1 MAIVKREGSK
11 YLYIQFQY
19 GGKTYI
25 KSSKTT
31 DKALAEKLESNWRK
45 ELIEQHQL
53 GVKPSINTRDAFA
66 AYAASKKGLASH
78 RLIKLWSVRAADFF
92 RYVPHIHLLQSRD
105 IEHFKTSLER
115 NSYSNQTIKH
125 ALNHVGGTIKY
136 TKRMGY
142 QVPEVEI
149 PSVKLS
155 RGRLR
160 YLTIEEEQRLLAAVD
175 PQRAVKGLAP
185 YDERIE
191 RIRRQ
196 MHDVHDFFI
205 MLLDTGARHGEIC
218 TLEWSQI
225 NFTSR
230 TIALWRSKVKN
241 ESILFMTDRVHE
253 VLSRRYASRHSTY
266 VFTDSKGGARK
277 HINMTFHKAFQRAG
291 LPDCSAHTLRHT
303 HATRLIQ
310 NGMNLYEVKEILGH
324 ADIKTTMRYA
334 HIEQAQVSRKA
345 VEVINK
351 FNTLSNLLHPGSERA
366 RNIVDQANHHS

>member
-19 GGKTYI
+19 GGKMYI

-31 DKALAEKLESNWRK
+31 DKELAERLESNWRK
-45 ELIEQHQL
+45 QLIEQYQL
-53 GVKPSINTRDAFA
+53 GIKPSIDTLEAFK
-66 AYAASKKGLASH
+66 AYSASKKMIVSH
-78 RLIKLWSVRAADFF
+78 YVVNLWSMRAAEFLY
-92 RYVPHIHLLQSRD
+92 YVPHLHLLQSRD
-105 IEHFKTSLER
+105 VEKFKVDMER
-115 NSYSNQTIKH
+115 KAYSNQTIKH
-125 ALNHVGGTIKY
+125 ALNQIGGTIKY
-136 TKRMGY
+136 AKRMGY

-160 YLTIEEEQRLLAAVD
+160 YLTVEEEHRLLDAVD
-175 PQRAVKGLAP
+175 PRREVKGLAP
-185 YDERIE
+185 YDDRIP
-191 RIRRQ
+191 RIKTQ
-196 MHDVHDFFI
+196 MQDVYDFI
-205 MLLDTGARHGEIC
+205 IVLLDTGARHGEIC

-241 ESILFMTDRVHE
+241 ESILYMSDRVYE
-253 VLSRRYASRHSTY
+253 VLVRRHANGTSNFI
-266 VFTDSKGGARK
+266 FTNSKGVARK
-277 HINMTFHKAFQRAG
+277 HINMTFHKAFLRAG

-303 HATRLIQ
+303 LATRLIQ

-324 ADIKTTMRYA
+324 SDIKTTMRYA

-345 VEVINK
+345 TDLINK
-351 FNTLSNLLHPGSERA
+351 MNHAFNNSQVNQL
-366 RNIVDQANHHS
+366 DQ

>member
-19 GGKTYI
+19 GGKMYI

-31 DKALAEKLESNWRK
+31 DRELAERLESNWRK
-45 ELIEQHQL
+45 QLIEQYQL
-53 GVKPSINTRDAFA
+53 GVKPTIDTLEAFK
-66 AYAASKKGLASH
+66 AYSASKKKIVSH
-78 RLIKLWSVRAADFF
+78 YVVNLWSMRAAEFLS
-92 RYVPHIHLLQSRD
+92 YVPQLHLLQSRD
-105 IEHFKTSLER
+105 VERFKVDMER
-115 NSYSNQTIKH
+115 KAYSNQTIKH
-125 ALNHVGGTIKY
+125 ALNHIGGTIKY
-136 TKRMGY
+136 AKRMGY

-160 YLTIEEEQRLLAAVD
+160 YLTVAEEQRLLEAVD
-175 PQRAVKGLAP
+175 PRREVKGLAP
-185 YDERIE
+185 YDERIP
-191 RIRRQ
+191 RIKTQ
-196 MHDVHDFFI
+196 MQDVYDFI
-205 MLLDTGARHGEIC
+205 IVLLDTGARHGEIC

-241 ESILFMTDRVHE
+241 ESILYMSDRVYE
-253 VLSRRYASRHSTY
+253 VLLRRHANGTSNFI
-266 VFTDSKGGARK
+266 FTNSKGVARK

-303 HATRLIQ
+303 LATRLIQ

-324 ADIKTTMRYA
+324 SDIKTTMRYA

-345 VEVINK
+345 TDLINK
-351 FNTLSNLLHPGSERA
+351 MNQVSNNQVNQH
-366 RNIVDQANHHS
+366 DQ

>member
-19 GGKTYI
+19 GGKNYI

-45 ELIEQHQL
+45 QLIEQYQL
-53 GVKPSINTRDAFA
+53 GVKPTIETLEAFK
-66 AYAASKKGLASH
+66 AYSVSKKTIASH
-78 RLIKLWSVRAADFF
+78 YVVNLWAMRAADFF
-92 RYVPHIHLLQSRD
+92 SNVPFIHLLQSRD
-105 IEHFKTSLER
+105 LENFKVDMER
-115 NSYSNQTIKH
+115 KSYSNQTIKH
-125 ALNHVGGTIKY
+125 ALNQVGGTIKY
-136 TKRMGY
+136 AKRMGY
-142 QVPEVEI
+142 QTPEVEM
-149 PSVKLS
+149 PSIKLS
-155 RGRLR
+155 KGRLR
-160 YLTIEEEQRLLAAVD
+160 YLTIEEEQRLLEAVD
-175 PQRAVKGLAP
+175 PRREVKGLAS
-185 YDERIE
+185 YDERID
-191 RIRRQ
+191 RIRTQ
-196 MHDVHDFFI
+196 MHDIYDFFI
-205 MLLDTGARHGEIC
+205 LLLDTGARHGEIC

-225 NFTSR
+225 NFTNRS
-230 TIALWRSKVKN
+230 IALWRSKVNN
-241 ESILFMTDRVHE
+241 ESILFMTDRVNE
-253 VLSRRYASRHSTY
+253 VLSRRYASRHSKY

-351 FNTLSNLLHPGSERA
+351 FNTLSNLSHLGSKRT
-366 RNIVDQANHHS
+366 